1 MKIRRATLNKIAIAF
16 LILAVFDMLVG
27 QKTLATVC
35 AGIAIALSL
44 GAPLISGSS
53 SKNGKGR

>member
-1 MKIRRATLNKIAIAF
+1 MKLPRATLNRIAIAF
-16 LILAVFDMLVG
+16 LILAVFDMVVG

-35 AGIAIALSL
+35 AAIAIALSL
-44 GAPLISGSS
+44 VTPLLSGS